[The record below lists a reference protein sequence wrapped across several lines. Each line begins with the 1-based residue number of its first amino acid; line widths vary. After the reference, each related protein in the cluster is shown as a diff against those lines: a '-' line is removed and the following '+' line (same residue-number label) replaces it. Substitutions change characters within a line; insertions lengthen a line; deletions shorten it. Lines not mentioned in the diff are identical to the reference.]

1 MSFVDIRGLR
11 KTFGPVTALDGIDL
25 SVDRGSRM
33 VVVGPS
39 GCGKTTLLRLVAGF
53 EAADAGAIVIG
64 GETMVEGAAAVPAH
78 KRNIGIVA
86 QDGCLFPHLTVA
98 GNIVFGMT
106 DEMPVKE
113 RRAAEL
119 MEMVG
124 LDRSMLARRP
134 DELSGGQQQ
143 RVALAR
149 ALARKPRLMLLDEP
163 FSALDTGL
171 RAATRKAVGDV
182 LKAEGI
188 ATLLVTHDQA
198 EALAFADQVAVMRGG
213 RLAQVGSPREVYSRP
228 ADPQTARFLG
238 EAIILPA
245 RLIGGQ
251 AECALG
257 LLPAD
262 ASDGAGHGAVDGAGG
277 ARTIM
282 LRPEQIT
289 LAEPGARDGA
299 IMVRI
304 RDVRFRGSTCEL
316 QVVLHADEN
325 IAFAVEVPSRAAF
338 AEGQDVALSV
348 AGTAH
353 VFR

>member
-1 MSFVDIRGLR
+1 MSFVDIQALR
-11 KTFGPVTALDGIDL
+11 KSFGPVTALDGIDL
-25 SVDRGSRM
+25 AVERGSRT

-39 GCGKTTLLRLVAGF
+39 GCGKTTLLRLIAGF
-53 EAADAGAIVIG
+53 EMPDAGRIVIG
-64 GETMVEGAAAVPAH
+64 GDVMAEGMTAMPAH

-106 DEMPVKE
+106 EEQPVKR

-124 LDRSMLARRP
+124 LEQPMLSRRP

-171 RAATRKAVGDV
+171 RAATRKTVGDV

-198 EALAFADQVAVMRGG
+198 EALTFADQLAVMRGG
-213 RLAQVGSPREVYSRP
+213 RLVQSGRPRDVYSRP
-228 ADPQTARFLG
+228 ADPATAAFLG

-245 RLIGGQ
+245 EFKDGHAHCVLGRL
-251 AECALG
+251 
-257 LLPAD
+257 PVS
-262 ASDGAGHGAVDGAGG
+262 ASGAPTRHG
-277 ARTIM
+277 TIL
-282 LRPEQIT
+282 LRPEQIGV
-289 LAEPGARDGA
+289 AGPNDGA
-299 IMVRI
+299 AEGGICGRVMETS
-304 RDVRFRGSTCEL
+304 FCGSTCD
-316 QVVLHADEN
+316 VRIVLRGDE
-325 IAFAVEVPSRAAF
+325 S
-338 AEGQDVALSV
+338 VALNIEIPSSIDLVVGQEV
-348 AGTAH
+348 ALHVSGVAH
-353 VFR
+353 VFG

>member
-1 MSFVDIRGLR
+1 MSFVDIQALR
-11 KTFGPVTALDGIDL
+11 KSFGPVVALDGIDL
-25 SVDRGSRM
+25 MVERGSRT

-39 GCGKTTLLRLVAGF
+39 GCGKTTLLRLIAGF
-53 EAADAGAIVIG
+53 EAPDAGRILIG
-64 GETMVEGAAAVPAH
+64 GDTMAEGMAAMPAY

-106 DEMPVKE
+106 EDLSAKQ

-124 LDRSMLARRP
+124 LERSMLARRP

-171 RAATRKAVGDV
+171 RAQTRKAIGDV
-182 LKAEGI
+182 LRQEGI

-198 EALAFADQVAVMRGG
+198 EALTFADQLAVMRGG
-213 RLAQVGSPREVYSRP
+213 RLVQSGRPRDVYSRP
-228 ADPQTARFLG
+228 ADPATAAFLG

-245 RLIGGQ
+245 EMTDGHAHCVLGRLP
-251 AECALG
+251 LSD
-257 LLPAD
+257 PAT
-262 ASDGAGHGAVDGAGG
+262 S
-277 ARTIM
+277 ARQGTIM

-289 LAEPGARDGA
+289 IAGEDGEG
-299 IMVRI
+299 VVFGR
-304 RDVRFRGSTCEL
+304 VVETSFCGSTCDMRIVLRDDES
-316 QVVLHADEN
+316 VVLN
-325 IAFAVEVPSRAAF
+325 IEVPSSTEVIA
-338 AEGQDVALSV
+338 GQEIALRIS
-348 AGTAH
+348 GTAH
-353 VFR
+353 VFG

>member
-1 MSFVDIRGLR
+1 MSFVDIQGLR
-11 KTFGPVTALDGIDL
+11 KSFGPVVALDGIDL
-25 SVDRGSRM
+25 MVERGSRT

-39 GCGKTTLLRLVAGF
+39 GCGKTTLLRLIAGF
-53 EAADAGAIVIG
+53 EAPDAGRILIG
-64 GETMVEGAAAVPAH
+64 GDTMAEGMAAMPAY

-106 DEMPVKE
+106 DEPPVK
-113 RRAAEL
+113 RARAEKL

-124 LDRSMLARRP
+124 LERSMLGRRP

-171 RAATRKAVGDV
+171 RAQTRKTIGDV
-182 LKAEGI
+182 LRQEGI

-198 EALAFADQVAVMRGG
+198 EALTFADQLAVMRGG
-213 RLAQVGSPREVYSRP
+213 RLVQSGRPRDVYSHPVDP
-228 ADPQTARFLG
+228 ATASFLG

-245 RLIGGQ
+245 KVADGY
-251 AECALG
+251 AECVLG
-257 LLPAD
+257 RLPL
-262 ASDGAGHGAVDGAGG
+262 SEPGMS
-277 ARTIM
+277 ARQGTIM

-289 LAEPGARDGA
+289 IAGEDGEGV
-299 IMVRI
+299 VRG
-304 RDVRFRGSTCEL
+304 RVVETSFCGSTCDMRITLRGDES
-316 QVVLHADEN
+316 VVFN
-325 IAFAVEVPSRAAF
+325 IEVPSSTDVIA
-338 AEGQDVALSV
+338 GQEIALRISGSV
-348 AGTAH
+348 H
-353 VFR
+353 VFG